1 MYLFYY
7 YNFFLAI
14 QVQMN
19 EEYYVTIQQDQS
31 LTYDITVTAW

>member
-1 MYLFYY
+1 MYLFNY